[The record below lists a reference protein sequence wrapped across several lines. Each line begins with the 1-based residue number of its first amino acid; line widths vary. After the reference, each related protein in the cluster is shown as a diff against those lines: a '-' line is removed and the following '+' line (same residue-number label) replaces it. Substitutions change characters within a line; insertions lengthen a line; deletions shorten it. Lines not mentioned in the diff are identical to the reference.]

1 MDRRTDVMNR
11 ALPLAQMLV
20 QIKNNGYANKLLF
33 FLTLFLPVQ
42 ALFLPKIGP
51 GKKRGVKI
59 VGIEQNRGACF
70 LFQKYLRIA
79 VGNITKFPLI

>member
-59 VGIEQNRGACF
+59 VAIEKNRGACF